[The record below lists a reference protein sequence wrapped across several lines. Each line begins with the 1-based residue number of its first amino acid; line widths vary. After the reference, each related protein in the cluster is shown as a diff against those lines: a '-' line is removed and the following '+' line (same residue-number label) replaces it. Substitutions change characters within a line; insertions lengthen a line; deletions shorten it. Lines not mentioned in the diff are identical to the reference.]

1 MPLMPKHWRTT
12 PKSGQACGH
21 GKPCGRPGIVRKAG
35 RYTASVARWIAAGR
49 PTRSQDEIDALLAIC
64 QGCEHF
70 SAEASACRLCGC
82 NLNNQRSGLT
92 NKLAMATEHCPDTPP
107 RWT

>member
-1 MPLMPKHWRTT
+1 MPGPVKRAARY
-12 PKSGQACGH
+12 S
-21 GKPCGRPGIVRKAG
+21 KA
-35 RYTASVARWIAAGR
+35 VARWIAAGR

-70 SAEASACRLCGC
+70 NADASACRRCGC

-92 NKLAMATEHCPDTPP
+92 NKLAMATEHCPLGK
-107 RWT
+107 W